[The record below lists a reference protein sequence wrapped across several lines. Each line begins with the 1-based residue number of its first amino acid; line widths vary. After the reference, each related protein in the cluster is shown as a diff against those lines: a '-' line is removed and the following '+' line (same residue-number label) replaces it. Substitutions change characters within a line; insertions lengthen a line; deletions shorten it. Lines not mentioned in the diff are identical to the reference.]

1 MSNETKNQQKLNF
14 TGTKPQTKSAVK
26 KYRPDTSDN
35 SNSSMEE
42 LNSIN
47 IQLQAMTEG
56 ISNLREDLKGMIKKD
71 EVEMLIT
78 NTVTNLIKK
87 T

>member
-1 MSNETKNQQKLNF
+1 
-14 TGTKPQTKSAVK
+14 
-26 KYRPDTSDN
+26 
-35 SNSSMEE
+35 MEE

-78 NTVTNLIKK
+78 NTVTNLINKLKK
-87 T
+87 TQTKK